1 MNKIA
6 GTRDYEKDSMENR
19 TMNAFNDTSN
29 VIKNVCDPLGT
40 NTSAVKCSIDQRL
53 TKVLNTLSSKS
64 LSLRLIILGYSE
76 IK

>member
-6 GTRDYEKDSMENR
+6 GTRDYENDSIQNR

-40 NTSAVKCSIDQRL
+40 NSSAFKCSIDQGL
-53 TKVLNTLSSKS
+53 TRVLEILSAMTCDFK
-64 LSLRLIILGYSE
+64 LFGGKLIL
-76 IK
+76 